1 MENETHVGPAIEDE
15 NSGPDQQ
22 DVSDAA
28 ASDAVDDSQEHIENI
43 SQQIEETSRPATP
56 ELDDDTDR
64 AGAVVSETRNNNPP
78 VTQTAPSEA
87 SVRSSRFP
95 ISDRLSNFGRRTH
108 QQPPS
113 YTVEFDPKPHL
124 DNGYVIRWIN
134 KVYPDGTRT
143 EDFFINDL
151 VLKYRDPSVVRL
163 TQGRSDNRIYLK
175 DFVTV
180 GIPLPVY
187 ERLRTKLR
195 VLFWQ
200 KGIDPKLAQTGANS
214 HYAWLDV
221 KFSDAAYRACA
232 PDIQSG
238 HPLTSLQSVGT
249 VAEHHYRV
257 GKMHLVGRGQLA
269 LRIVS
274 SSWGTKLGAT
284 LWGFDYAGYVEIG
297 SDS

>member
-1 MENETHVGPAIEDE
+1 MENQTHVGPAIEDE
-15 NSGPDQQ
+15 NSASDQQ

-28 ASDAVDDSQEHIENI
+28 ASDAVDDSQEHIEDV
-43 SQQIEETSRPATP
+43 SQQTEETSRPATP
-56 ELDDDTDR
+56 ELGDDTDR

-78 VTQTAPSEA
+78 VTQAAPSET

-95 ISDRLSNFGRRTH
+95 ISDRLSNFGCRTQ

-113 YTVEFDPKPHL
+113 YTVEFDPKGHWY
-124 DNGYVIRWIN
+124 NGYEIRWIN
-134 KVYPDGTRT
+134 KVYSDGTRT
-143 EDFFINDL
+143 EDFFISDL

-163 TQGRSDNRIYLK
+163 TQGWSDNRIYLK
-175 DFVTV
+175 DFVTA

-195 VLFWQ
+195 VLFGQ
-200 KGIDPKLAQTGANS
+200 EGIDPKLAQTGGNS
-214 HYAWLDV
+214 HYAWLNV

-238 HPLTSLQSVGT
+238 QALTSLESVGT

-257 GKMHLVGRGQLA
+257 GRMHLVGRGQLA

-274 SSWGTKLGAT
+274 SSWGTKLGGT
-284 LWGFDYAGYVEIG
+284 LVGFDYAGYVDIG